1 MIRKFKLFPL
11 VGQMYLP
18 FALLKMPPFCFPF
31 LLLFPV
37 AAYFVRPLPRVYWRR
52 SEWPFAPVFVRILR
66 ARASLAKGFALLFLV
81 FHHDKKYFS
90 S

>member
-18 FALLKMPPFCFPF
+18 FALLKMPPFCFSV
-31 LLLFPV
+31 LLFFP
-37 AAYFVRPLPRVYWRR
+37 AAACFVRPSTCAHCRH
-52 SEWPFAPVFVRILR
+52 SEWPFAPVFFRILR

>member
-18 FALLKMPPFCFPF
+18 FGLLKMPPTRFSFLSSFP
-31 LLLFPV
+31 
-37 AAYFVRPLPRVYWRR
+37 ASICFVRPSTRAHCRH
-52 SEWPFAPVFVRILR
+52 SEWPFAPVFVLILR
-66 ARASLAKGFALLFLV
+66 ARASLAKGFALQFLV
-81 FHHDKKYFS
+81 FRHDKKYFS

>member
-1 MIRKFKLFPL
+1 MH
-11 VGQMYLP
+11 LP
-18 FALLKMPPFCFPF
+18 FVLLKMPPTRFSF
-31 LLLFPV
+31 LLFFP
-37 AAYFVRPLPRVYWRR
+37 AAACFVRPLPRAYWRH

>member
-18 FALLKMPPFCFPF
+18 FALLKMLPTRFSFLSSFP
-31 LLLFPV
+31 
-37 AAYFVRPLPRVYWRR
+37 ASIYFVRPAPRAHCRHSKR
-52 SEWPFAPVFVRILR
+52 PFAPVFVRILR
-66 ARASLAKGFALLFLV
+66 ARTSLAKGFALLFLV